1 MREAL
6 WLQTSHKLLRPAVSM
21 LATAGVSLA
30 VVTVVSFLVARK
42 FGGQNRRKRQA
53 VFSVMSFIGVL
64 YIPFYIYL
72 NASGK

>member
-1 MREAL
+1 MATNMT
-6 WLQTSHKLLRPAVSM
+6 QAIAPAVSM

-64 YIPFYIYL
+64 CECGHLI
-72 NASGK
+72 